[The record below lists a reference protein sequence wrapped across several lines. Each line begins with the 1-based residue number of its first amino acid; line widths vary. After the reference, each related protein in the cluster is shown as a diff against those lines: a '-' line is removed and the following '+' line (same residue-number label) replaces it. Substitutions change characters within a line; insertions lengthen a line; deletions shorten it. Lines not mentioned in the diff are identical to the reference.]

1 MIMAKTFRLKYPD
14 VWPASYKLG
23 MWAWVFHRVTALFI
37 IGYGLIHLLEVM
49 VSHFGSDVFDAFF
62 GLGYTWWM
70 QTLDLLLMA
79 ALLFHSMNGL
89 RIILFDLGIGI
100 RHHKLGFT
108 LTMIAGLAL
117 YCFVA
122 ATILPY
128 IIGKPLF

>member
-1 MIMAKTFRLKYPD
+1 MQGAKTFRVRYPD
-14 VWPASYKLG
+14 VWPTSYKLG
-23 MWAWVFHRVTALFI
+23 MWLWVLHRLTALFI
-37 IGYGLIHLLEVM
+37 IIYGLIHLLEIM

-89 RIILFDLGIGI
+89 RVILLDLGIGV
-100 RHHKLGFT
+100 RKYKLGFAVAM
-108 LTMIAGLAL
+108 LAGLAL

-122 ATILPY
+122 VTILPY
-128 IIGKPLF
+128 IIGRPLF